1 MSKLKRKIRQKT
13 EPPQRTK
20 PLPRETGRAH
30 QDIPPGAPPGF
41 GSRRTELERM
51 WREQFPKRGREERI
65 RSALEALQEMSR
77 NPIGPNLDLETVK
90 KITEDPDLWEF

>member
-1 MSKLKRKIRQKT
+1 MSKLKRTIRQKT

-20 PLPRETGRAH
+20 PSLRETRRTH
-30 QDIPPGAPPGF
+30 QDIPAGAPPGF
-41 GSRRTELERM
+41 GSRRAELERM

-65 RSALEALQEMSR
+65 RRALEALQEMNR

-90 KITEDPDLWEF
+90 KIAEDPDLWEF